1 VFGIDFGA
9 PELCSVSGGFL
20 QQGLGLFADTAGEP
34 TAATARG
41 ARTGR
46 GGFAERGIDDL
57 VGIGTMDGASSPMR
71 KKSLPRKSSNSPLR
85 EPKRLP
91 AVRRCAFAGA
101 PVGDSDRHT
110 TAWCCGDH

>member
-1 VFGIDFGA
+1 MFGIDFGA

-57 VGIGTMDGASSPMR
+57 VGIGRHGRCVVTDAEEVAA
-71 KKSLPRKSSNSPLR
+71 K
-85 EPKRLP
+85 EVFEQP
-91 AVRRCAFAGA
+91 AARAEQGFQR
-101 PVGDSDRHT
+101 
-110 TAWCCGDH
+110 